1 MICGPGILYA
11 MGRPKKKRK
20 KRQGK
25 GTEFGYIRDTKD
37 VHTERKGHVRTEQ
50 EGGHLKVMR
59 EAS

>member
-1 MICGPGILYA
+1 
-11 MGRPKKKRK
+11 MGGPKKKRK
-20 KRQGK
+20 KRRGK